1 MAAAKSGKR
10 PKTAQE
16 AVFAEIRRAIL
27 AGRFSPGA
35 QILPD
40 QLAAEYGVS
49 RVPVR
54 DALRLLESEGLVSYA
69 AYHGYQ
75 VTQLTEEE
83 LLELQRLREILE
95 DEAVRAGAPKITDQ
109 VVAEMSDALAEMNRH
124 ERADDL
130 ASWGQAHRRFHFSL
144 YGAAEMPSLTR
155 ILRQAWDASDLYRS
169 RYLRTRPGRRGMSA
183 GHDPILAAARA
194 RDTDTL
200 LSLLAQHR
208 GTIVDWLRQAASDGP
223 RVAGTAG
230 GD

>member
-1 MAAAKSGKR
+1 MAAAKSGRR
-10 PKTAQE
+10 PRTAQE

-27 AGRFSPGA
+27 AGKFSPGA

-75 VTQLTEEE
+75 VTELNQDE

-95 DEAVRAGAPKITDQ
+95 DEAVRVGTPKITDQ
-109 VVAEMSDALAEMNRH
+109 VLAEMGTALTDMTEH
-124 ERADDL
+124 EQADDL
-130 ASWGQAHRRFHFSL
+130 ASWGEAHRRFHFAL
-144 YGAAEMPSLTR
+144 YGAAGMPSLTR
-155 ILRQAWDASDLYRS
+155 ILGQAWDASDLYRA
-169 RYLRTRPGRRGMSA
+169 RYLRIRRRPGMSS

-194 RDTDTL
+194 GDTDTL
-200 LSLLAQHR
+200 LSLLVRHR
-208 GTIVDWLRQAASDGP
+208 GIIDDWLKQDAKDGVQLP
-223 RVAGTAG
+223 ETAR